1 MNQAEIAISLFS
13 DNAWANAESEIELL
27 SSSGLEPT
35 HKSRPSSYSVE
46 LHSQTGSAQIWLRNH
61 AVTVL
66 EQNRNGLVNEFPGEK
81 PRSSKGDQ
89 YMKASGIEH
98 AITIGRES
106 LDAEMDE
113 LEKR

>member
-1 MNQAEIAISLFS
+1 MLGQTPNRRSSFSAEA
-13 DNAWANAESEIELL
+13 
-27 SSSGLEPT
+27 SSGLEPT
-35 HKSRPSSYSVE
+35 HNSRPSSYSVE

-61 AVTVL
+61 AVTVR